1 MNPAGSAEATPGAG
15 SQSCGPRSPPQ
26 RVLLISMPCAAIERP
41 SIALG
46 LLQAHCRRLGIQC
59 ETRYLALGFAER
71 IGLADYLWLTNK
83 VPYTAFAGEWLFAE
97 SLYGPRPTSDH
108 DYVEEVL
115 RGTWRLAD
123 AEVARLWRI
132 RSAVEPFLD
141 DCVASIPWADFSFV
155 GFTSIFH
162 QNLASLALAARVK
175 RTHPAVT
182 IAFGGA
188 NWEEA
193 MGVALRAAF
202 PFVDLAFSG
211 ESDQSFPAVLRALQA
226 GRLPTGIPGVV
237 GNWTAPAPTASS
249 AGRVEDLNDVPV
261 PDYDP
266 FFEQFRSRPSLR
278 GIAPTLLV
286 ETARGCWWG
295 QRHHCT
301 FCGLNGAT
309 MTFRSK
315 APARVIEEISYLHRR
330 HGTAVFSV
338 VDDILDMSYFQTVL
352 PALAEAGLAANFF
365 WEVKANL
372 SREQVR
378 LLRDAKVYFIQPGI
392 ESLSDHVLTL
402 MRKGTTAFRNI
413 ELLKWCREYGVKP
426 LWNLLFGFPGETQA
440 DYDTTFK
447 LIQAIWHLDPPTSY
461 GPVRL
466 DRFSP
471 YHADPAG
478 FAMVN
483 VRPMAPF
490 AHLYPVDPATMMDIA
505 YYFDFDY
512 ADGRAPDSV
521 ARAAVDLARA
531 WMSDTRRGALQ
542 MRMTDQGDLRLLDT
556 RLELA
561 AAPKRAHLRTWKA
574 AVYLACDRSQ
584 TLDKLRQLPEVIAD
598 GVSEEELSAFLGRC
612 VGHQLM
618 VTNATR
624 WLSLAVHT
632 PPREAGVPARNL
644 SPAANEHDGAGQT
657 GKLPVTSS

>member
-1 MNPAGSAEATPGAG
+1 MDPSRGSEAAPAAG
-15 SQSCGPRSPPQ
+15 PQPSGQ
-26 RVLLISMPCAAIERP
+26 RVLLVSMPCAAIERP

-46 LLQAHCRRLGIQC
+46 LLQAHCRRLGVQC
-59 ETRYLALGFAER
+59 ETRYLALRFAQR
-71 IGLADYLWLTNK
+71 IGPVDYTWLTND

-97 SLYGPRPTSDH
+97 SLYGPRPQSDH

-115 RGTWRLAD
+115 RDTWRLSD
-123 AEVARLWRI
+123 PEVARLWRI

-141 DCVASIPWADFSFV
+141 DCMASIPWPDLTFV

-175 RTHPAVT
+175 QAHPEVT

-193 MGVALRAAF
+193 MGIALRAAF

-211 ESDQSFPAVLRALQA
+211 EADQSFPAVLCALEA
-226 GRLPTGIPGVV
+226 GRSPAGISGIV
-237 GNWTAPAPTASS
+237 GRWTDAAKATPS

-266 FFEQFRSRPSLR
+266 FFEQLRSYPSLR
-278 GIAPTLLV
+278 GIAPALLV

-315 APARVIEEISYLHRR
+315 SPARVVEEISQLHRR
-330 HGTAVFSV
+330 YGTSTFSV

-352 PALAEAGLAANFF
+352 PALAEAGLAADFF

-378 LLRDAKVYFIQPGI
+378 QLRDAKVCFIQPGI
-392 ESLSDHVLTL
+392 ESLSDHVLML

-426 LWNLLFGFPGETQA
+426 LWNLLYGFPDETQA
-440 DYDTTFK
+440 DYDTTTR
-447 LIQAIWHLDPPTSY
+447 LIEAIWHLDPPTGY

-471 YHADPAG
+471 YHADPAAFG
-478 FAMVN
+478 MVN

-490 AHLYPVDPATMMDIA
+490 AHLYPLDPATTTDIA

-521 ARAAVDLARA
+521 ARAAIDLTRA
-531 WMSDTRRGALQ
+531 WMADAHRGTLQ
-542 MRMTDQGDLRLLDT
+542 MRRIDDGGLRLLDT
-556 RLELA
+556 RRNLA
-561 AAPKRAHLRTWKA
+561 AAPKRAHLQTWKA

-584 TLDKLRQLPEVIAD
+584 AFDKLRRLPEVVAG
-598 GVSEEELSAFLGRC
+598 GVSEDELCGFLGRC
-612 VGHQLM
+612 VENQLM
-618 VTNATR
+618 ATDATR
-624 WLSLAVHT
+624 WLGLAVHT
-632 PPREAGVPARNL
+632 PAREPTADEAL
-644 SPAANEHDGAGQT
+644 SGASRSMT
-657 GKLPVTSS
+657 STRLSLPVL